1 MSVAPM
7 SATSRRM
14 RSIAGTRNSNP
25 NGWSDGVPHTDSRP
39 IQAAAPGRFGRS
51 RIATLVAT
59 VTISPTPLGV
69 NRPSAMPP
77 RSQVGSVARPS
88 WRSH

>member
-1 MSVAPM
+1 M
-7 SATSRRM
+7 
-14 RSIAGTRNSNP
+14 
-25 NGWSDGVPHTDSRP
+25 
-39 IQAAAPGRFGRS
+39 
-51 RIATLVAT
+51 LVAT

-88 WRSH
+88 WRNHSNHRSSPVSGRVSQRR